1 MANGYRQ
8 VIHRPLKIV
17 IFASGAGSNAE
28 VLGRWA
34 IDNPSRAI
42 VAGLL
47 TDNPQAGVIDKAT
60 TINIP
65 VKVVPRVDPHGGSG
79 VGSDLGPRISR
90 KVHEKRILEAIAE
103 WHPEWIFL
111 AGYMRILS
119 ADFLARFRCETTGR
133 FRVVN
138 IHPSILPEFPGMDAY
153 RRAFDAGVSHSGVT
167 VHQVD
172 EGVDT
177 GPVLAQEPFPRYPD
191 DDFRTFQMR
200 GQAVEHRLYAEV
212 LAHIADSGGG

>member
-1 MANGYRQ
+1 M
-8 VIHRPLKIV
+8 IHRPLKIV
-17 IFASGAGSNAE
+17 IFSSGAGSNAE

-60 TINIP
+60 TMNIP
-65 VKVVPRVDPHGGSG
+65 IKVVPRVDPYGD
-79 VGSDLGPRISR
+79 SDLRPRISR
-90 KVHEKRILEAIAE
+90 KAHEKRILDAITE
-103 WHPEWIFL
+103 WQPEWIFL

-119 ADFLARFRCETTGR
+119 ADFLAQFRCDTTGR

-138 IHPSILPEFPGMDAY
+138 IHPSILPEFPGIDAY

-177 GPVLAQEPFPRYPD
+177 GPVLAQAPFPRYPD
-191 DDFRTFQMR
+191 DDFSTFQLR

-212 LAHIADSGGG
+212 LAHIADSRGG

>member
-1 MANGYRQ
+1 MIQ
-8 VIHRPLKIV
+8 RPLKIV
-17 IFASGAGSNAE
+17 IFASGTGSNAE
-28 VLGRWA
+28 VLAQWG
-34 IDNPSRAI
+34 IDNPSRVI

-60 TINIP
+60 AMNVP
-65 VKVVPRVDPHGGSG
+65 VKIVPRTGLNSGSEPSSG
-79 VGSDLGPRISR
+79 LGARMSR
-90 KVHEKRILEAIAE
+90 KAHETQILEAIAE

-119 ADFLARFRCETTGR
+119 PDFLARFRCATTGR

-153 RRAFDAGVSHSGVT
+153 RRAFDAGVSHGGVT

-177 GPVLAQEPFPRYPD
+177 GPILAQESFPRFPD
-191 DDFRTFQMR
+191 DDFAAFHLR
-200 GQAVEHRLYAEV
+200 GQAVEHRLYTKV
-212 LAHIADSGGG
+212 LADIAERRGA